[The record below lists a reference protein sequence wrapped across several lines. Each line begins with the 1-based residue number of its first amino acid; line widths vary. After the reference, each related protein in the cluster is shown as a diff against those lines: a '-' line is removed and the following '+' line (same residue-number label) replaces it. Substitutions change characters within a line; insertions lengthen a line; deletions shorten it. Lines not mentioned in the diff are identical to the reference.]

1 MDLKQRFEKINRSL
15 KTTYHRVNKSSG
27 GILEVVR
34 RAFSH
39 FTEQR
44 GAETA
49 ASLAYYAFFSIFPML
64 LVFIVIGSFFVDQYV
79 VEDQLLSA
87 LQGIVPG
94 VEEVIIANIERVL
107 NGRGAVTFFAL
118 ISLTWSA
125 TNVFDILVKNVNRAF
140 PQADIPDFLKR
151 RMLGFFMFLAL
162 GGLMLLSFAASTL
175 SGLIPVFNIPL
186 NGRALHE
193 TFIWRIGAF
202 LLPVGINLL
211 LFWAMYQ
218 WVPTIKVS
226 RKASLT
232 GATIAA
238 MAWELLNFL
247 FARYLS
253 NALSQYRLVYGSL
266 STIVVLL
273 FWIYLTGMIALIG
286 AHLTA
291 SIQKA
296 IQDRLHERMG

>member
-15 KTTYHRVNKSSG
+15 KTTYNRVNKSSG
-27 GILEVVR
+27 GILEVIR

-64 LVFIVIGSFFVDQYV
+64 LVFIIVGSFFVDQNV
-79 VEDQLLSA
+79 VEDQLLSI
-87 LQGIVPG
+87 LQGVVPG

-125 TNVFDILVKNVNRAF
+125 TNVFDILVKNINRAF
-140 PQADIPDFLKR
+140 PHADIPDFVKR

-162 GGLMLLSFAASTL
+162 GGLMLLSLVASTL
-175 SGLIPVFNIPL
+175 SGLIPVFNISL

-193 TFIWRIGAF
+193 TIIWRIGAF
-202 LLPVGINLL
+202 LLPVGINIV
-211 LFWAMYQ
+211 LFWAIYQ

-226 RKASLT
+226 RKASLM

-238 MAWELLNFL
+238 LAWELLNFL
-247 FARYLS
+247 FTRYLS
-253 NALSQYRLVYGSL
+253 SALSQYRLVYGSL

-273 FWIYLTGMIALIG
+273 FWIYLTAMIALVS

-296 IQDRLHERMG
+296 IQDRLYERMG

>member
-49 ASLAYYAFFSIFPML
+49 ASMAYYAFFSIFPML
-64 LVFIVIGSFFVDQYV
+64 LVFIAIGSFFVDQYV
-79 VEDQLLSA
+79 VEDQLLRA

-162 GGLMLLSFAASTL
+162 GGLMLLSLAASTL
-175 SGLIPVFNIPL
+175 SGLIPVFDIPL

-247 FARYLS
+247 FTRYLS
-253 NALSQYRLVYGSL
+253 NALSQYQLVYGSL
-266 STIVVLL
+266 STIMVLL

-296 IQDRLHERMG
+296 IQDRLYERMG

>member
-1 MDLKQRFEKINRSL
+1 MDLKHRFDKFNRSL
-15 KTTYHRVNKSSG
+15 KATYRRVNESSG
-27 GILEVVR
+27 GILEVIP
-34 RAFSH
+34 RALSH

-49 ASLAYYAFFSIFPML
+49 ASLAYYTFFSIFPML

-79 VEDQLLSA
+79 IQDQLLSA

-118 ISLTWSA
+118 ISLIWSA
-125 TNVFDILVKNVNRAF
+125 TNVFDIIAKNINRAF

-162 GGLMLLSFAASTL
+162 GGLLLLSLAASTL

-186 NGRALHE
+186 NGRTLHE
-193 TFIWRIGAF
+193 TLIWRIGAF
-202 LLPVGINLL
+202 LLPVGINML
-211 LFWAMYQ
+211 LFWALYQ

-226 RKASLT
+226 RKASIM

-238 MAWELLNFL
+238 LAWELLNFL
-247 FARYLS
+247 FTRYLN
-253 NALSQYRLVYGSL
+253 NALSQYRLIYGSL
-266 STIVVLL
+266 STIVALL
-273 FWIYLTGMIALIG
+273 FWIYLTAIIALIG

-291 SIQKA
+291 SIQKV
-296 IQDRLHERMG
+296 IQDRLYERMG

>member
-15 KTTYHRVNKSSG
+15 KTTYNRVNKSSG
-27 GILEVVR
+27 GILEVIR

-64 LVFIVIGSFFVDQYV
+64 LVFIIVGSFFVDQNV
-79 VEDQLLSA
+79 VEDQLLSI
-87 LQGIVPG
+87 LQGVVPG

-125 TNVFDILVKNVNRAF
+125 TNVFDILVKNINRAF
-140 PQADIPDFLKR
+140 PHADIPDFVKR

-162 GGLMLLSFAASTL
+162 GGLMLLSLVASTL
-175 SGLIPVFNIPL
+175 SGLIPVFNISL
-186 NGRALHE
+186 NGMALHE
-193 TFIWRIGAF
+193 TIIWRIGAF
-202 LLPVGINLL
+202 LLPVGINIV
-211 LFWAMYQ
+211 LFWAIYQ

-226 RKASLT
+226 RKASLM

-238 MAWELLNFL
+238 LAWELLNFL
-247 FARYLS
+247 FTRYLS
-253 NALSQYRLVYGSL
+253 SALSQYRLVYGSL

-273 FWIYLTGMIALIG
+273 FWIYLTAMIALVS

-296 IQDRLHERMG
+296 IQDRLYERMG

>member
-1 MDLKQRFEKINRSL
+1 MDLKHRFDKFNRSL
-15 KTTYHRVNKSSG
+15 KTTYCRVNESSG
-27 GILEVVR
+27 GILEVIP
-34 RAFSH
+34 RALSN

-49 ASLAYYAFFSIFPML
+49 ASLAYYTFFSIFPML

-79 VEDQLLSA
+79 VQDQLLNA

-94 VEEVIIANIERVL
+94 VEEVIIGNIERVL

-151 RMLGFFMFLAL
+151 RMLGFFMFLAM
-162 GGLMLLSFAASTL
+162 GGLLLLSLAASTL

-186 NGRALHE
+186 NGRTLHE
-193 TFIWRIGAF
+193 TLIWRIGAI
-202 LLPVGINLL
+202 LLPVGINML
-211 LFWAMYQ
+211 LFWALYQ

-226 RKASLT
+226 RKASIM

-238 MAWELLNFL
+238 LSWELLNYL
-247 FARYLS
+247 FTRYLN

-266 STIVVLL
+266 STIVALL
-273 FWIYLTGMIALIG
+273 FWIYITAIIALIG

-291 SIQKA
+291 SIQKV
-296 IQDRLHERMG
+296 IQDRLYEIMG

>member
-15 KTTYHRVNKSSG
+15 KTTYNRVNKSSG
-27 GILEVVR
+27 GILEVIR

-64 LVFIVIGSFFVDQYV
+64 LVFIVVGSFFVDQNV
-79 VEDQLLSA
+79 VEDQLLSV

-125 TNVFDILVKNVNRAF
+125 TNVFDILVKNINRAF
-140 PQADIPDFLKR
+140 PHADIPDFLKR

-162 GGLMLLSFAASTL
+162 GGLMLLSLAASTV
-175 SGLIPVFNIPL
+175 SGLIPVFNIPF
-186 NGRALHE
+186 NDKALHE
-193 TFIWRIGAF
+193 TIIWRIGAF
-202 LLPVGINLL
+202 LLPVGINML
-211 LFWAMYQ
+211 LFWALYQ
-218 WVPTIKVS
+218 WIPTIKVS

-238 MAWELLNFL
+238 LAWELLNFL
-247 FARYLS
+247 FTKYLS

-273 FWIYLTGMIALIG
+273 FWIYLTAMIALVS

-296 IQDRLHERMG
+296 IQDRLYERMG